1 MTAAKSFARAFC
13 AAAFLFA
20 AVLAAAPVAAQ
31 TSFIT
36 GLNDVP
42 LMPGLSPLGETLV
55 FDKPGGRIAE
65 AVFTSRQGADAV
77 ARFYADTLPQL
88 GWRAAGKD
96 RYVRDREE
104 LALHLSGSAVR
115 VVLQPKK

>member
-1 MTAAKSFARAFC
+1 MIAVKSFARAFC
-13 AAAFLFA
+13 AAAFFF
-20 AVLAAAPVAAQ
+20 AAAPVAAQ

-42 LMPGLSPLGETLV
+42 LMPGLVPLGETLV

>member
-1 MTAAKSFARAFC
+1 MILIKRFAVAL
-13 AAAFLFA
+13 AA
-20 AVLAAAPVAAQ
+20 AVLLSAAPAAGQ
-31 TSFIT
+31 TAFIS

-42 LMPGLSPLGETLV
+42 QMPGLTPLGDPLV

-104 LALHLSGSAVR
+104 LALHLSGAGGATLR
-115 VVLQPKK
+115 IVLQPKK

>member
-1 MTAAKSFARAFC
+1 MIAVKSFARAFC

-20 AVLAAAPVAAQ
+20 AAPVAAQ
-31 TSFIT
+31 TSFIS

-42 LMPGLSPLGETLV
+42 LMPGLTPLGETLV

-65 AVFTSRQGADAV
+65 AVFTGRQGADSV
-77 ARFYADTLPQL
+77 ARFYAETLPQL
-88 GWRAAGKD
+88 GWRPAGKD

-104 LALHLSGSAVR
+104 LALHLNGGALR
-115 VVLQPKK
+115 IVLQPKK